1 VIKGKMERQKNDSR
15 LGYPATSEAG
25 PNIKV

>member
-1 VIKGKMERQKNDSR
+1 MERYKNDSR
-15 LGYPATSEAG
+15 LGYPATSETG